1 MAEKI
6 NILIGDKDYL
16 MNLSNALSSSLGSC
30 CEISSFSDGEV
41 YLSYMG
47 ETSFG
52 EKSLDDR
59 AANDDKLS
67 QDNTLLSDGI
77 LSLNEDSQ
85 SDGGTSYSERSSFV
99 KKFPLLIASDEDE
112 FQEIIT
118 SHGGYKLILRTNEA
132 DFHNGEDNL
141 SIYSPVSVIVEK
153 IHEILKSNEVTSA
166 DDRNAEC
173 DEENELEIICIMGFC
188 SVHMRNEISMEMA
201 RNHSMENRVLY
212 INLDEFSSL
221 RNNLSVPLDTDI
233 SDALFIYRENGFVY
247 TDKLQSIINSY
258 GGFDLI
264 MPTACPD
271 DLSETD
277 AETFKKLVR
286 DIGENMGYSEIII
299 DLGCAFYKYWEMIG
313 ISDRTYLIFDKREEN
328 RQGMLLEYLE
338 KTGRRSYFEKIV
350 SRTVE

>member
-67 QDNTLLSDGI
+67 QDNTLLSDGT

-118 SHGGYKLILRTNEA
+118 SHGGYKLILRTNEV

-153 IHEILKSNEVTSA
+153 IHEILKSNEVTSD

-188 SVHMRNEISMEMA
+188 SVHMRNEIAMEMA

-221 RNNLSVPLDTDI
+221 RNTLSVPLDTDI

-271 DLSETD
+271 DLCETD

-313 ISDRTYLIFDKREEN
+313 ISDRTYLIFDRREEN